1 MEGME
6 RWEGMEWWEEMERLE
21 ETEKRGQG
29 WVVGEA
35 PLPRVADPL
44 LDVDRGEG
52 VLRTGA
58 PHSCSTVA
66 GAGRGRGSRGS
77 WPQPGTCPLFLPVRM
92 TFKGTSGSHIL
103 TSDDGS
109 LQGLALEGS
118 FERWECQR
126 ALRGH
131 PVHSSASRWAL
142 GLGVWSEGSKK
153 RKGTEGKAVGREEE
167 SQGEFP

>member
-6 RWEGMEWWEEMERLE
+6 RWEETESWE
-21 ETEKRGQG
+21 ETERWGRG
-29 WVVGEA
+29 WVVREA
-35 PLPRVADPL
+35 LLLRVADPL

-52 VLRTGA
+52 VPRTGA

-103 TSDDGS
+103 TGDDGS

-118 FERWECQR
+118 FERWEWQR
-126 ALRGH
+126 ALGGH
-131 PVHSSASRWAL
+131 LVHS
-142 GLGVWSEGSKK
+142 
-153 RKGTEGKAVGREEE
+153 
-167 SQGEFP
+167 